1 MLGKIKREGI
11 NIMLG
16 NNNSEDMNIENKTK
30 PVDTVDTLLGENS
43 SFNGDIE
50 FSGGLRIDGIVRG
63 NVTTLDATNG
73 LLVVSETGEVEGD
86 ITVPHVIIN
95 GAVCGNVISSEHLE
109 LQGNAQ
115 VTGDVQY
122 QGVEMQLGASLNGN
136 LVSNPK
142 SAVRAA
148 PSTKKEN
155 SNILTGSSEACTSS
169 EPFGQIGL

>member
-1 MLGKIKREGI
+1 MILFRKLICEGI

-16 NNNSEDMNIENKTK
+16 NNNSKDMTIENKTK

-63 NVTTLDATNG
+63 HVTALDSANG

-95 GAVCGNVISSEHLE
+95 GVVRGNVISSEYVE
-109 LQGNAQ
+109 LQEKAQ

-122 QGVEMQLGASLNGN
+122 QGVEMHLGASLNGN

-142 SAVRAA
+142 SPVRAVT
-148 PSTKKEN
+148 SSQKET
-155 SNILTGSSEACTSS
+155 SNILTGSSD
-169 EPFGQIGL
+169 G

>member
-1 MLGKIKREGI
+1 MILFRKLICEGI

-16 NNNSEDMNIENKTK
+16 NNNSKDMTIENKTKPNKTK

-50 FSGGLRIDGIVRG
+50 FSGGLRIDGIIRG
-63 NVTTLDATNG
+63 HVTALDSANG

-95 GAVCGNVISSEHLE
+95 GAVRGNVISSEYVE
-109 LQGNAQ
+109 LQEKAQ

-122 QGVEMQLGASLNGN
+122 QGVEMHLGASLNGN

-142 SAVRAA
+142 SPVRAL
-148 PSTKKEN
+148 PSSQKET
-155 SNILTGSSEACTSS
+155 SNILTGSSD
-169 EPFGQIGL
+169 G

>member
-1 MLGKIKREGI
+1 
-11 NIMLG
+11 MLG

-86 ITVPHVIIN
+86 ITVPHIIIN
-95 GAVCGNVISSEHLE
+95 GTVHGNVISSEHVE
-109 LQGNAQ
+109 LQKCARI
-115 VTGDVQY
+115 TGDIQY
-122 QGVEMQLGASLNGN
+122 QGVEMQLGANLNGN
-136 LVSNPK
+136 LVSNRK
-142 SAVRAA
+142 SPVRAV
-148 PSTKKEN
+148 PST
-155 SNILTGSSEACTSS
+155 SGSSAA
-169 EPFGQIGL
+169 EPPTRGNSKILKGKTES